1 MTLFVSLFFF
11 TYGSMHA
18 IVLRALHRAT
28 AFRAHTRLL
37 IVSWC
42 LLMVTAPVLVRFFDL
57 RGWIV
62 PRTVMATTG
71 YLWMAW
77 IFLAM
82 MMLLASDVLQ
92 LALSGAD
99 AIFHTR
105 CAARVSSP
113 RTRFRVVA
121 AASLLLAGYGVF
133 EAQSLRVTP
142 VVVAGSPAMRTPRFR
157 IAHVSDVHLGPV
169 SPWRLLER
177 IEAALDAA
185 APDLVVFTGDL
196 VDGRMDGRAEDR
208 AILSR
213 IASRFPTL
221 AVTGNHEMIAGLGQA
236 VEFLRS
242 AGIAVLRNRAV
253 APEPWLYVAGVDDP
267 ASGAYAEAMEQ
278 KLLDGAD
285 GAFTVLLKH
294 RPSLSPLSEGRFD
307 LQLAGHTHGGQIFP
321 FSLLVNRVNG
331 LTAGV
336 HRLAGRGVVA
346 VSRGAGTWGPPVRLL
361 APPEILIF
369 DIVRP

>member
-18 IVLRALHRAT
+18 VVFRALHRAT
-28 AFRAHTRLL
+28 ALRARTRFL
-37 IVSWC
+37 IVAWC
-42 LLMVTAPVLVRFFDL
+42 LLMVTTPVLVRIFDL
-57 RGWIV
+57 RGWTV
-62 PRTVMATTG
+62 LRTVMATTG

-82 MMLLASDVLQ
+82 TMLLASDVLQ
-92 LALSGAD
+92 LALFGAD

-113 RTRFRVVA
+113 RARFVVVA

-142 VVVAGSPAMRTPRFR
+142 VVVVGSPAMRTPRFR

-177 IEAALDAA
+177 IEAALDEA
-185 APDLVVFTGDL
+185 APDLVVFTGDI
-196 VDGRMDGRAEDR
+196 VDGNMDGRAEDH

-213 IASRFPTL
+213 IASRRPTL

-236 VEFLRS
+236 VGFLRS

-267 ASGAYAEAMEQ
+267 ATGAFDEATEAA
-278 KLLDGAD
+278 LLDKAD

-294 RPSLSPLSEGRFD
+294 RPSLSPLSAGRFD
-307 LQLAGHTHGGQIFP
+307 LQLSGHTHGGQIFP

-331 LTAGV
+331 LTAGI
-336 HRLAGRGVVA
+336 HKLAGRGVVA

-361 APPEILIF
+361 APPEILIV

>member
-1 MTLFVSLFFF
+1 
-11 TYGSMHA
+11 
-18 IVLRALHRAT
+18 
-28 AFRAHTRLL
+28 
-37 IVSWC
+37 
-42 LLMVTAPVLVRFFDL
+42 
-57 RGWIV
+57 
-62 PRTVMATTG
+62 MATTG

-82 MMLLASDVLQ
+82 TMFLASDVLY

-99 AIFHTR
+99 AIFRTR
-105 CAARVSSP
+105 CAARVLSP
-113 RTRFRVVA
+113 QARVGVVA

-142 VVVAGSPAMRTPRFR
+142 VVVVGSPAMRTPRFR

-242 AGIAVLRNRAV
+242 AGVAVLRNRTV

-267 ASGAYAEAMEQ
+267 ATGAYDETTERR
-278 KLLDGAD
+278 LLDASD
-285 GAFTVLLKH
+285 GAFAVLLKH
-294 RPSLSPLSEGRFD
+294 RS
-307 LQLAGHTHGGQIFP
+307 GHTHGGQIFP

-331 LTAGV
+331 LTAGI

-361 APPEILIF
+361 APPEILIV

>member
-18 IVLRALHRAT
+18 VVFRALRRATGLRAR
-28 AFRAHTRLL
+28 TRLL
-37 IVSWC
+37 IVAWC
-42 LLMVTAPVLVRFFDL
+42 LLMMTAPVLVRFFDL
-57 RGWIV
+57 RGWIA

-77 IFLAM
+77 LFLAM
-82 MMLLASDVLQ
+82 TLFLASDVLQ
-92 LALSGAD
+92 LTLFGAD
-99 AIFHTR
+99 AIFRTR

-113 RTRFRVVA
+113 RTRFGVVA
-121 AASLLLAGYGVF
+121 AASLLLVGYGVF

-142 VVVAGSPAMRTPRFR
+142 VIVTGSAAMRTDRFR
-157 IAHVSDVHLGPV
+157 IAHVSDVHLGPI

-177 IEAALDAA
+177 IEAVLDEA

-196 VDGRMDGRAEDR
+196 VDGNMDGRAEDH

-213 IASRFPTL
+213 IASRRPTL
-221 AVTGNHEMIAGLGQA
+221 AVTGNHEAISGLGQA
-236 VEFLRS
+236 IEFLRS

-267 ASGAYAEAMEQ
+267 ATGAYDEATEAA
-278 KLLDGAD
+278 LLGGAD

-294 RPSLSPLSEGRFD
+294 RPSLSPMSAGRFD
-307 LQLAGHTHGGQIFP
+307 LQLSGHTHGGQIFP

-331 LTAGV
+331 LAAGV
-336 HRLAGRGVVA
+336 HRPDGRGVVA

-361 APPEILIF
+361 APPEILII